1 MSKEELITAAYA
13 ALENA
18 YAPYSHFRVGACV
31 LAKDGRIF
39 CGANVENA
47 SYGLCCCAERNALF
61 AAIAAG
67 VRPKDIHALAVVS
80 ERERPP
86 APCGACR
93 QVMSELMPGDAL
105 VLMAGSGGVKEMD
118 VASLLPGAYDKEDMQ

>member
-67 VRPKDIHALAVVS
+67 VRPKDIHVLAVVS

-105 VLMAGSGGVKEMD
+105 VLMVGSGGVKEMGCRF
-118 VASLLPGAYDKEDMQ
+118 AAAGGF

>member
-39 CGANVENA
+39 CG
-47 SYGLCCCAERNALF
+47 GT
-61 AAIAAG
+61 
-67 VRPKDIHALAVVS
+67 
-80 ERERPP
+80 
-86 APCGACR
+86 
-93 QVMSELMPGDAL
+93 
-105 VLMAGSGGVKEMD
+105 
-118 VASLLPGAYDKEDMQ
+118 

>member
-18 YAPYSHFRVGACV
+18 YAPYSHFRVGASV

-105 VLMAGSGGVKEMD
+105 VLMAGRGGGEGKGG
-118 VASLLPGAYDKEDMQ
+118 ASPLPGGFV